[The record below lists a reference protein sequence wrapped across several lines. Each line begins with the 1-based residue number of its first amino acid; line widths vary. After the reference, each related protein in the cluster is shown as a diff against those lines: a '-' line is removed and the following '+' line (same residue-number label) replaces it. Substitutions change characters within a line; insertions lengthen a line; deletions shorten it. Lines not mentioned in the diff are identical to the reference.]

1 MMEIWSI
8 TLHGPSGII
17 STVDTAESQ
26 FVVGTETAS
35 DVFTIHGE
43 GIMLRNAWVWIGE
56 AGMQVEDLGGGTLV
70 NGYQISERVQVQ
82 YPASVQVG
90 ELMLV
95 IEAKEAQPV
104 AVSPTPSS
112 LDITIPQ
119 RAVTKSKASMDVT
132 IPQRTPTRSSVQKS
146 APTNTLSVDSNPAN
160 KAPLDI
166 ALLDNLMSSHLF
178 QL

>member
-1 MMEIWSI
+1 
-8 TLHGPSGII
+8 
-17 STVDTAESQ
+17 
-26 FVVGTETAS
+26 
-35 DVFTIHGE
+35 
-43 GIMLRNAWVWIGE
+43 
-56 AGMQVEDLGGGTLV
+56 
-70 NGYQISERVQVQ
+70 
-82 YPASVQVG
+82 
-90 ELMLV
+90 
-95 IEAKEAQPV
+95 
-104 AVSPTPSS
+104 

-146 APTNTLSVDSNPAN
+146 APTSTLSVDSNPAN